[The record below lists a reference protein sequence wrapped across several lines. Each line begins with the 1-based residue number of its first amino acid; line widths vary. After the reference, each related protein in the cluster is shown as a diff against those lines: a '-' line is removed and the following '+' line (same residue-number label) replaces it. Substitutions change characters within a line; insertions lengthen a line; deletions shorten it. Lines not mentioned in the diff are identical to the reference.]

1 LPFSGKTFVLTGT
14 LPGMSRDEASARI
27 ESLGGK
33 VSGSVSG
40 STDFVLAG
48 EEAGSKLDKA
58 QKLGV
63 KIIGEKEFLEM
74 LRDVE
79 A

>member
-1 LPFSGKTFVLTGT
+1 MAVSRASERT
-14 LPGMSRDEASARI
+14 LPTMKREEAAAKI

-40 STDFVLAG
+40 NTDYVLAG
-48 EEAGSKLDKA
+48 AETGSKLDKA

-63 KIIGEKEFLEM
+63 KIIDEKEFLKICG
-74 LRDVE
+74 
-79 A
+79 